1 MQQGECQ
8 MKGFM
13 RQRGESW
20 ELRVFLGYDP
30 VSGKQRYATR
40 SVRGGK
46 REAQRVLAEMV
57 TEAERG
63 LSTRT
68 PATVGELIEAWFE
81 FATPDFSP
89 KTVKET
95 RGYID
100 RSLMPTLGAR
110 PLARLKPAELD
121 AFYRKLQVSGGSG
134 GRPLAPA
141 TVRRIHGILRRAL
154 GQGLKWGWIGVNP
167 AAATTPPRVP
177 VSEIKPPDR
186 ADLARVL
193 RRAGEES
200 PDLACFLM
208 LAAATGARRSELVA
222 LRWTDLDIAN
232 ATVSIARGVVFG
244 PNGLVEKDT
253 KTHSARR
260 VSLDPRT
267 TQIVTD
273 HHQRMKDRA
282 ATCRL
287 VLPSDAFVFSH
298 ATDGSAPWF
307 PDSVSRSFKRL
318 CDIEGMPGVRLHDL
332 RHFVA
337 TQLLSAGVD
346 VRTVAG
352 RLGHRNASTTL
363 NVYAHFLEQSD
374 REAADIIGNVLALE
388 DDGERQV
395 Q

>member
-1 MQQGECQ
+1 M
-8 MKGFM
+8 
-13 RQRGESW
+13 
-20 ELRVFLGYDP
+20 L
-30 VSGKQRYATR
+30 
-40 SVRGGK
+40 
-46 REAQRVLAEMV
+46 
-57 TEAERG
+57 
-63 LSTRT
+63 
-68 PATVGELIEAWFE
+68 
-81 FATPDFSP
+81 
-89 KTVKET
+89 
-95 RGYID
+95 
-100 RSLMPTLGAR
+100 
-110 PLARLKPAELD
+110 
-121 AFYRKLQVSGGSG
+121 
-134 GRPLAPA
+134 
-141 TVRRIHGILRRAL
+141 H
-154 GQGLKWGWIGVNP
+154 
-167 AAATTPPRVP
+167 
-177 VSEIKPPDR
+177 
-186 ADLARVL
+186 
-193 RRAGEES
+193 RAGEES
-200 PDLACFLM
+200 PDSACFLM

-222 LRWTDLDIAN
+222 LRWTDVDIAN

-282 ATCRL
+282 ATCRI
-287 VLPSDAFVFSH
+287 VLPGDAFVFSN
-298 ATDGSAPWF
+298 AADGSGPWF

-318 CDIEGMPGVRLHDL
+318 CDKEGMPGVRLHDL

-388 DDGERQV
+388 DDDRKV